1 MAFLGFLNAEFILR
15 KMMLGVQRRWW
26 FDLLVWQHEAFAK
39 IASLVTSVSPNPSV
53 WQPGG
58 GSFYPETSMLGK
70 GTLWLVPDALGTLP
84 WWGTSLSATTSEH
97 LSGSTGS
104 TSRPCSP
111 TTWTGCGGCP

>member
-39 IASLVTSVSPNPSV
+39 IASLATSVSPNPSV

-58 GSFYPETSMLGK
+58 GVLLSRDIHAGK
-70 GTLWLVPDALGTLP
+70 GHPLAGARCTGDIAMVGDIPQCH
-84 WWGTSLSATTSEH
+84 H
-97 LSGSTGS
+97 L
-104 TSRPCSP
+104 
-111 TTWTGCGGCP
+111 